1 MQLEGRAP
9 QAMDKGGKE
18 KRQLVFLGVVL
29 ACLAVGKCLAQ
40 SASPVVEVRAVLETE
55 GAHPGSTF
63 KAAAV
68 AQIAPGYHINN
79 HKPTL
84 GYLIPT
90 QWKLEASKQ
99 VSVEKVVYPKG
110 ELKKFAFSDMQ
121 LSVYQ
126 GRVAVGALLK
136 VARGTRPG
144 TYALKGQFSYQA
156 CNDHACLPPKSVPL
170 SLTVRVVRRGT
181 VLKRV
186 KADVFNTVQFD

>member
-1 MQLEGRAP
+1 MHPEGRTL
-9 QAMDKGGKE
+9 QAMSKGGNE
-18 KRQLVFLGVVL
+18 KRQLVFLGVAF

-40 SASPVVEVRAVLETE
+40 SAPPVVEVRAVLETE
-55 GAHPGSTF
+55 GVHPGSTL

-68 AQIAPGYHINN
+68 AQIAAGYHINN
-79 HKPTL
+79 RKPTL

-90 QWKLEASKQ
+90 EWKLESGKQ
-99 VSVEKVVYPKG
+99 VKVEKVVYPKG

-144 TYALKGQFSYQA
+144 IYALKGQFRYQA
-156 CNDHACLPPKSVPL
+156 CNDHACLPPMSVPL

-181 VLKRV
+181 ALRRV
-186 KADVFNTVQFD
+186 NADVFSTVQFD

>member
-1 MQLEGRAP
+1 
-9 QAMDKGGKE
+9 MDKGGKE
-18 KRQLVFLGVVL
+18 KRQLVLLGVVL
-29 ACLAVGKCLAQ
+29 ACLAVGKSPAQ
-40 SASPVVEVRAVLETE
+40 SASPVVEVRAVLESE
-55 GAHPGSTF
+55 GAHPGSTL

-99 VSVEKVVYPKG
+99 VNVEKVVYPKG

-186 KADVFNTVQFD
+186 NADVFNTVQFD

>member
-1 MQLEGRAP
+1 MS
-9 QAMDKGGKE
+9 MGGGE

-40 SASPVVEVRAVLETE
+40 SASPVVEVRVVFATE
-55 GAHPGSTF
+55 GAHPGSAL

-84 GYLIPT
+84 SYLIPT
-90 QWKLEASKQ
+90 EWKLESSKQ
-99 VSVEKVVYPKG
+99 VNVEKVVYPKG
-110 ELKKFAFSDMQ
+110 ELKKFAFSDIQ
-121 LSVYQ
+121 LSVYE
-126 GRVAVGALLK
+126 GRVVVGALLK
-136 VARGTRPG
+136 VARGTGPG
-144 TYALKGQFSYQA
+144 TYPLKGQFSYQA

-181 VLKRV
+181 ALKRV
-186 KADVFNTVQFD
+186 NADVFNTVQFD